1 MRDAEESTTP
11 AHAAQNA
18 PRAET
23 PLQAPNPGPAAEA
36 ATDGDEA
43 RKRARRIERFAPP
56 TPYEFAMAAATA
68 TAARMAAGRAHDWSA
83 RDPPAD
89 ELSVANHTRGVA
101 SAALSTRRKQI
112 GRAALRPEP
121 AAVPN
126 GSNTPKAAATD
137 VAKGAC
143 DTAASA
149 IAAPTPGMP
158 QHCATRAISMPVPAG
173 EPEATRVP
181 EAGSAAATE
190 ERVANGAC
198 AIAAPTPGTP
208 DRQAIRATSLPA
220 PAAEPGATTV
230 PEGGSP
236 TVAGEG
242 ATSSMRTIDAPSLG
256 DQTGRA
262 EKAARISR
270 EAPVAVPN
278 GSSKRVAKGTRAIDA
293 PTPGTLDRQ
302 AIRATSL
309 PAPAAKPG
317 ATTVP
322 EGGSPTVAEE
332 GVAGGLRTNVAPS
345 PGDPEGCANTAAPAL
360 MTSPATDPDGSSTPT
375 VTTAWLSVAT
385 RDAAILLIPVA
396 HHPSVG
402 LGVACHNTVPL
413 GPFRCLCPRA
423 SPKRRESQRRAR
435 PQTQKNAS
443 QTERAP
449 VPRQLPARPTD
460 RPSEPRLCLHPR
472 PSPERQ

>member
-1 MRDAEESTTP
+1 MPVP
-11 AHAAQNA
+11 AGE
-18 PRAET
+18 P
-23 PLQAPNPGPAAEA
+23 EA
-36 ATDGDEA
+36 ARVPEA
-43 RKRARRIERFAPP
+43 GS
-56 TPYEFAMAAATA
+56 AAATEE
-68 TAARMAAGRAHDWSA
+68 R
-83 RDPPAD
+83 
-89 ELSVANHTRGVA
+89 VAN
-101 SAALSTRRKQI
+101 
-112 GRAALRPEP
+112 
-121 AAVPN
+121 
-126 GSNTPKAAATD
+126 
-137 VAKGAC
+137 GAC

-158 QHCATRAISMPVPAG
+158 QHCATRAISMPVPAS

-181 EAGSAAATE
+181 EAGSTADTE

-198 AIAAPTPGTP
+198 ASAAPTPGTP

-220 PAAEPGATTV
+220 PAAEPGATIV
-230 PEGGSP
+230 PEGDSP

-278 GSSKRVAKGTRAIDA
+278 GSGKRVANGTRVLDA

-332 GVAGGLRTNVAPS
+332 GVTGGLRASVAPS
-345 PGDPEGCANTAAPAL
+345 PGDPTGCANTAAPTL
-360 MTSPATDPDGSSTPT
+360 MTSPATDPDGSSAPT
-375 VTTAWLSVAT
+375 VTTEWLSVAT

-413 GPFRCLCPRA
+413 GTGIDML
-423 SPKRRESQRRAR
+423 
-435 PQTQKNAS
+435 
-443 QTERAP
+443 
-449 VPRQLPARPTD
+449 
-460 RPSEPRLCLHPR
+460 
-472 PSPERQ
+472 